1 MQNITYPKNEFNN
14 LKRNSV
20 LMDCIEDKQIDLFNN
35 LLNDNVNIE
44 YKNKDGNTAL
54 LCAIHSGDIY
64 FVKKLIQF
72 NANINVLDEN
82 NFSPLL
88 IALSLKNKEIINLL
102 IENGADVNLKTT
114 DCNGNLIAPLDYAH
128 RVLSIKVKDNY
139 IIPEEYLCIIKNLLI
154 KGAKPRFKL

>member
-1 MQNITYPKNEFNN
+1 MQNITFPKNEFNN
-14 LKRNSV
+14 LKRNSL
-20 LMDCIEDKQIDLFNN
+20 LMDCIENKQVDLFNI
-35 LLNDNVNIE
+35 LLKDNFNIE

-54 LCAIHSGDIY
+54 LCAIHSGDIH
-64 FVKKLIQF
+64 FVKKLIQY
-72 NANINVLDEN
+72 NANVNVLDEN

-114 DCNGNLIAPLDYAH
+114 DCNSNLITPLDYAH

-154 KGAKPRFKL
+154 KGAKPIFRL